1 MIVALIGHTG
11 AGKSSCL
18 RALGIDLKLADMDSA
33 LGAFDPGWQRTL
45 EWIRATDQTMV
56 AVGVHWSLETLA
68 QIKQRGDCA
77 EQFVRIC
84 FVYLHHPR
92 EGLHLGLPTAE
103 GKQRDELSQ
112 HWGSE
117 PYARFHEIFSALA
130 DRTINC
136 TGKSVAEVAAEVLC

>member
-68 QIKQRGDCA
+68 QIKQRGDCPSSSSA
-77 EQFVRIC
+77 FASSTCIIRGKGFTSGC
-84 FVYLHHPR
+84 PPR
-92 EGLHLGLPTAE
+92 RA
-103 GKQRDELSQ
+103 S
-112 HWGSE
+112 
-117 PYARFHEIFSALA
+117 SAM
-130 DRTINC
+130 N
-136 TGKSVAEVAAEVLC
+136 